1 MAPARWVVLGSLGGV
16 WTALPARVS
25 GSGRRRQAARATAA
39 EVRALWVTR
48 SSLTTPASVASLVT
62 TARDQGFNTLLVQ
75 VRGRAD
81 AYYTTDLEPRSADL
95 TRQPANFDPLASV
108 LTEAKASGIRVH
120 AWVNLNLV
128 SSAVELPA
136 APDHLVYRHPEWL
149 MVPRVIAQDV
159 ARLDPS
165 NPGYVGKIARWT
177 RGQLETVEGLYA
189 SPLQPEAAAHTERV
203 LVDLARRYDLDG
215 VHLDYA
221 RYPNQ
226 HSTTAVSR
234 SRIPGRHPARLGADA
249 RRELDAE
256 AENDLF
262 AYPDRLPAEW
272 KAFRRARLT
281 ALITR
286 ISRSVRAAR
295 PGVLV
300 TSAVVADPQDAFD
313 ERLQDWRGWLAGR
326 VIDAVAPMAYT
337 QEPAR
342 FAEQIAAA
350 RNIAGGGA
358 VWAGIGS
365 YRLSPAQTIENIQA
379 ARKLGAAGFVLFS
392 YDSLTGPKPP
402 APDYLE
408 TVSRPASAR
417 LARQRRLRS
426 SSFRLPASSST
437 SIESVGELLE
447 SRPPD
452 RTRDRV
458 AARFPPPRSKSGAP
472 IACFGTRRSAG
483 LRMRRTP
490 PARLLTLFDL
500 ASLTKVIATATLV
513 DARRRRRH
521 AGARRSRRGPAL
533 RRGAGPIASTSPSP
547 ISSSMPRG

>member
-1 MAPARWVVLGSLGGV
+1 MSSSGVFSWLRRGLVVLGVLGGV

-25 GSGRRRQAARATAA
+25 GLGADVPASA

-48 SSLTTPASVASLVT
+48 SSLTTPASVAAVVR
-62 TARDQGFNTLLVQ
+62 TARGQGFNTLLVQ

-108 LTEAKASGIRVH
+108 LAEAKASGIRVH
-120 AWVNLNLV
+120 AWVSLNLV

-136 APDHLVYRHPEWL
+136 SPDHLVYRHPEWL
-149 MVPRVIAQDV
+149 MVPRVIAQEV

-226 HSTTAVSR
+226 QFDYSR
-234 SRIPGRHPARLGADA
+234 FAIAEFRADIRPRLGPDA

-300 TSAVVADPQDAFD
+300 TSAVIPDPQDAFD
-313 ERLQDWRGWLAGR
+313 ERMQDWRGWLAGR

-408 TVSRPASAR
+408 TVSRAV
-417 LARQRRLRS
+417 
-426 SSFRLPASSST
+426 F
-437 SIESVGELLE
+437 
-447 SRPPD
+447 
-452 RTRDRV
+452 
-458 AARFPPPRSKSGAP
+458 SGARP
-472 IACFGTRRSAG
+472 
-483 LRMRRTP
+483 
-490 PARLLTLFDL
+490 
-500 ASLTKVIATATLV
+500 ATA
-513 DARRRRRH
+513 
-521 AGARRSRRGPAL
+521 PEK
-533 RRGAGPIASTSPSP
+533 
-547 ISSSMPRG
+547 